1 MHSQVPAG
9 KGYGVKE
16 IKDGLYWVTD
26 GAYNTMFLVT
36 RDGVIAVDALPTIG
50 ERQIAAIRE
59 ATDKPIRYL
68 VYSHEHTDHIGAAS
82 LFPFGIQIVAQA
94 ETAATLKR
102 RKDPRRP
109 VPTVTFR
116 DHLTLSLG
124 DQELELIYPGPNHQT
139 GNIIIWAAAAKDP
152 NARRCRSIRATCRI
166 RIWGSSK
173 ICRAISTSTAAC
185 SDTTSTPLLAVTSTV
200 WEL

>member
-1 MHSQVPAG
+1 MMALLIWTAKMHSQVPAG

-36 RDGVIAVDALPTIG
+36 RDGVIAVDALPTMG

-59 ATDKPIRYL
+59 VTDKPIRYL

-82 LFPFGIQIVAQA
+82 LFPYGIQIVAQA

-102 RKDPRRP
+102 RKDPG
-109 VPTVTFR
+109 VP
-116 DHLTLSLG
+116 
-124 DQELELIYPGPNHQT
+124 
-139 GNIIIWAAAAKDP
+139 
-152 NARRCRSIRATCRI
+152 C
-166 RIWGSSK
+166 
-173 ICRAISTSTAAC
+173 
-185 SDTTSTPLLAVTSTV
+185 PL
-200 WEL
+200 

>member
-1 MHSQVPAG
+1 MRFMMALLIWTATMHSQVPAG
-9 KGYGVKE
+9 KGYRVKE
-16 IKDGLYWVTD
+16 IKDGLYRVTD

-36 RDGVIAVDALPTIG
+36 RDGVIAVDALPTMG
-50 ERQIAAIRE
+50 DRQIAAIRE
-59 ATDKPIRYL
+59 VTDKPIRYL

-152 NARRCRSIRATCRI
+152 NARRCRLS
-166 RIWGSSK
+166 G
-173 ICRAISTSTAAC
+173 
-185 SDTTSTPLLAVTSTV
+185 LHAV
-200 WEL
+200 